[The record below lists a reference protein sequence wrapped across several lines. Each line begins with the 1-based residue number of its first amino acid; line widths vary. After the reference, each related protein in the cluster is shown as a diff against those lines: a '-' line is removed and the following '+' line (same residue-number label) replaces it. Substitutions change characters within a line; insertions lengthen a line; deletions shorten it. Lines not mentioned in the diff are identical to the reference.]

1 LQNIIFILVIAA
13 LVQMLEL
20 FLKKFIPAL
29 HKGMGVYLPLIT
41 TNCAVL
47 GVTINNIIDGY
58 NFLESMVSSLGV
70 GIGFLQVIWVRQLSE
85 DGYGNTPQLVLV
97 GAMMLCGA
105 LFLIIEL
112 LLERKLRK

>member
-1 LQNIIFILVIAA
+1 
-13 LVQMLEL
+13 
-20 FLKKFIPAL
+20 
-29 HKGMGVYLPLIT
+29 
-41 TNCAVL
+41 
-47 GVTINNIIDGY
+47 
-58 NFLESMVSSLGV
+58 
-70 GIGFLQVIWVRQLSE
+70 LQVIWVRQLSE